1 VPEVFPRPS
10 SIAFTGPFRSF
21 RPFSQILCPASLRA
35 EQLFLTEKLRRAW
48 SFRED
53 VLRKRSNFWLALGLL
68 ALIVTGCSSPHSPD
82 VVATVNGHPI
92 DRATLERYY
101 KSSLGGAPQEPSP
114 VQSEIAHL
122 EILRNLID
130 DDIKQQRAAKLNLA
144 ATDEEVDAKLAEI
157 KAPYTQEE
165 FDRQLKTKEM
175 TPDDLKR
182 QIRRGLTDEK
192 LMNKEIFSKIN
203 ITDADISEYYNQ
215 NKALFNVVQPE
226 YHLAQIVI
234 STSPAQGTQQN
245 DKGISDAEAKRRIEA
260 LHTRLESGDDFG
272 ALASQ
277 FSDDPSHQSSGGDL
291 GAIAESQLRQDS
303 AAFAA
308 ISKLKPGQITEPL
321 PVYDQTHKQDGYAV
335 YKLLDKEPA
344 GQYQLNDP
352 RVQQTIRSRLRES
365 RAQLLRTAY
374 DEMLRN
380 QAHVENYY
388 AEEIFK
394 KGAQ

>member
-1 VPEVFPRPS
+1 VPEVSPHPYSTALPS
-10 SIAFTGPFRSF
+10 PFRRSLF
-21 RPFSQILCPASLRA
+21 RLSLG
-35 EQLFLTEKLRRAW
+35 FL
-48 SFRED
+48 S
-53 VLRKRSNFWLALGLL
+53 LAL
-68 ALIVTGCSSPHSPD
+68 AAGCSRPHSPD
-82 VVATVNGHPI
+82 VVATVNGHAI

-114 VQSEIAHL
+114 VQSQIAHL

-130 DDIKQQRAAKLNLA
+130 DDIKQQRAAKLNLV
-144 ATDEEVDAKLAEI
+144 ATDEEVEAKLAEI

-165 FDRQLKTKEM
+165 FDRQLKAKNM
-175 TPDDLKR
+175 TLDDLKR

-203 ITDADISEYYNQ
+203 ITDSDITEYYNA

-226 YHLAQIVI
+226 YHLAQIVV
-234 STSPAQGTQQN
+234 STQPQAGGGPN
-245 DKGISDAEAKRRIEA
+245 ARGISDAEAKKRIEA
-260 LHTRLESGDDFG
+260 IHTRLESGDDFG
-272 ALASQ
+272 AIASQ
-277 FSDDPSHQSSGGDL
+277 FSDDPAHASSGGDL

-303 AAFAA
+303 GAFAA
-308 ISKLKPGQITEPL
+308 ISKLKPGQITDPL
-321 PVYDQTHKQDGYAV
+321 PVYDQTHRPDGYAI
-335 YKLLDKEPA
+335 YKLLDKEAA
-344 GQYQLNDP
+344 GQYQINDP
-352 RVQQTIRSRLRES
+352 RVQQTIRARLRES